1 MKQAVTAMIAMALCV
16 ALVPS
21 AWALGTDAGTR
32 IINEARADYTVGTSP
47 TITAYTGTVGITV
60 AEVVDVDVTWADA
73 STPVPVYGPLPTG
86 GVPLRFTVTNLGN
99 GDEDWDLVVDNTLI
113 GDDFNPDAS
122 GTSPEIYRD
131 NGDGIFNTA
140 DTLVAG
146 SETIVATS
154 VITPIYFFVL
164 NDFIDTSPTGPG
176 DGDRAWV
183 SLDATSTN
191 AAGGSVQVGAGD
203 NGSDLVLG
211 VNGGT
216 GTDTGIYEVI
226 LTAVNMI
233 KSYTIDDGGVSPTG
247 DQPIPGATITYTIE
261 LGVQGSGT
269 AQGLV
274 VTDPFPTDT
283 TYVPGSLGVIP
294 APLGTAVGATNV
306 TINFGDLISGAGT
319 QTITFDVTID

>member
-1 MKQAVTAMIAMALCV
+1 MKRTAVAVFAAVLCL

-21 AWALGTDAGTR
+21 AWALGTTAGTR

-47 TITAYTGTVGITV
+47 TITAYTGTVGVSV
-60 AEVVDVDVTWADA
+60 AELVDVDVSWADA
-73 STPVPVYGPLPTG
+73 STPIPVYGPLPVS

-99 GDEDWDLVVDNTLI
+99 GDEDWDLVVDNALA

-140 DTLVAG
+140 DTLVVG
-146 SETIVATS
+146 SEPIVANS

-164 NDFIDTSPTGPG
+164 NDFSDTSPTGPG

-211 VNGGT
+211 LSGGT
-216 GTDTGIYEVI
+216 DTDTGIYEVI
-226 LTAVNMI
+226 LTAVTLV
-233 KSYTIDDGGVSPTG
+233 KSAVIDDGGVSPTG
-247 DQPIPGATITYTIE
+247 DQPIPGATISYTIE

-269 AQGLV
+269 AQGVV

-294 APLGTAVGATNV
+294 APLGTAVGSTNV
-306 TINFGDLISGAGT
+306 TINFGDLTSAAGT